1 MNATPS
7 APPEPDEPV
16 SFGYKCAWLA
26 IRADSARAVAE
37 ALDLEDLRPS
47 GWSDGL
53 DAAYSGQLFVTP
65 PLRGWVFAVSTSL
78 PDCGDE
84 NRPDAV
90 SPLLAR
96 LGERFP
102 EVQYF
107 ATHRVVEFHAWARVV
122 EGRTLRKLAWVGDQ
136 GFVAWDEGEPTG
148 EERALG
154 IAHTRR
160 SIEAGKAPREA
171 DVMAIAGSW
180 SLDPSTLEE
189 QALPPGL
196 GLLGTLPGR
205 RPEHA
210 PANGTPAVRRPPLVL
225 VAALFAALLVAR
237 ALWCG

>member
-1 MNATPS
+1 MTAASPTP
-7 APPEPDEPV
+7 PQPDEPV

-26 IRADSARAVAE
+26 IRAGSPEAVAE
-37 ALDLEDLRPS
+37 ALGLEDVRLS

-65 PLRGWVFAVSTSL
+65 PVRGWVLAVSTSL

-84 NRPDAV
+84 RQPDAA

-107 ATHRVVEFHAWARVV
+107 ATHRVVEFHAFARVV
-122 EGRTLRKLAWVGDQ
+122 GGRTLRKLAWVGDQ
-136 GFVAWDEGEPTG
+136 GFVAWDEGEPTA

-154 IAHTRR
+154 IEHSRR
-160 SIEAGKAPREA
+160 SIEDGAAPREEE
-171 DVMAIAGSW
+171 VMAIAGRW

-189 QALPPGL
+189 QTLPPGL
-196 GLLGTLPGR
+196 GLLGALTGP
-205 RPEHA
+205 RPSHT
-210 PANGTPAVRRPPLVL
+210 ANGSAGGARRPPLALVAVL
-225 VAALFAALLVAR
+225 VAALLVAR
-237 ALWCG
+237 ALWCR